1 MEKRNKIMFTFAFL
15 ILLVTVLY
23 FFTDWFSK
31 ATGYIVGEDSD
42 KELAKCLTEKGVKLY
57 TIDNCNYCEKQKKLF
72 GNEALKYLNYYE
84 CSGDI
89 LECSKLESVPA
100 WEINGDIY
108 YGIKSLDEL
117 RVLSG
122 CK

>member
-1 MEKRNKIMFTFAFL
+1 MFTFAFL

-31 ATGYIVGEDSD
+31 ATGYLIGEDSD